1 MKLLSS
7 DEESPQIKEGVDHLG
22 VETRPFE
29 ARRAKI
35 SHLGEHGRRREH
47 ILVFNMDVTHT
58 RPSILSERI
67 RSLHRG
73 PAARDR
79 AADSASTLRER
90 VISQPNTAHIAFDE
104 RAKPERLAAWQW
116 KLRVRR
122 SMSPTPAGAPRRECP
137 ICIVGVSPLLSA

>member
-47 ILVFNMDVTHT
+47 ILVFNM
-58 RPSILSERI
+58 ERDP
-67 RSLHRG
+67 H
-73 PAARDR
+73 PALDPLG
-79 AADSASTLRER
+79 AD
-90 VISQPNTAHIAFDE
+90 P
-104 RAKPERLAAWQW
+104 
-116 KLRVRR
+116 
-122 SMSPTPAGAPRRECP
+122 
-137 ICIVGVSPLLSA
+137 